1 MTPPSRDEDRP
12 LAALLAPDLLALLE
26 ESPAS
31 VAVETEEMHPRDLAD
46 VIEALPEERVVDL
59 LAALPDERAADVL
72 GYLEEELR
80 SHILEAL
87 PARRAAEIVVEMTPD
102 DRADVLDELTEEAAE
117 EILAEIPTAERL
129 ITERLLAF
137 EPDTAGGLMTTD
149 FVSVPADIVVD
160 EALRQVRV
168 LAREGR
174 QEAMYAVYVTD
185 AAGRLR
191 GVMSL
196 RELLAAPDGTR
207 VDEVAWQ
214 EVVSVPATA
223 DRSEVA
229 RLTAEYDL
237 VAVPVV
243 DDERRIVGLVTVDDV
258 IDAIEEEHSEDVQ
271 KMGGM
276 EALDEPYMQVG
287 LLDMIRKRVVWL
299 CVLFAG
305 SLLTATVIGRFQE
318 ALDRA
323 LVLSLF
329 IPLIISSGGNSG
341 SQATSLIIRA
351 MALGEVELRDWW
363 HVARRELASGLALG
377 LVLGVLGFARVL
389 LWHEFGLSA
398 PEAGNPFPVRLAF
411 TIAGALVGVV
421 TFGSLAGSMLPFL
434 LRRLGLDPASASAP
448 FVATLV
454 DVTGLIIYFG
464 FAVLLLQGFLL

>member
-1 MTPPSRDEDRP
+1 MTPPQRDEDRP
-12 LAALLAPDLLALLE
+12 LAALLAPDLLVLLDE
-26 ESPAS
+26 QPAS
-31 VAVETEEMHPRDLAD
+31 VAAETEEMHPRDLAV
-46 VIEALPEERVVDL
+46 VIEAMPEARVVDL
-59 LAALPDERAADVL
+59 LAALPDDRAADVL
-72 GYLEEELR
+72 GYLDEELR

-102 DRADVLDELTEEAAE
+102 DRADVLEDLEDATIE
-117 EILAEIPTAERL
+117 EILSEIPAEERL

-149 FVSVPADIVVD
+149 FLSVSAETSVD
-160 EALRQVRV
+160 EALRRVR
-168 LAREGR
+168 LMAREGR
-174 QEAMYAVYVTD
+174 QEGMYALYVTD
-185 AAGRLR
+185 ADGRLR

-196 RELLAAPDGTR
+196 RELLAAPEGTL
-207 VDEVAWQ
+207 VEDVAWQ
-214 EVVSVPATA
+214 EVVSVPASA

-243 DDERRIVGLVTVDDV
+243 DEERRIVGLVTVDDV

-276 EALDEPYMQVG
+276 EALDEPYMTIG
-287 LLDMIRKRVVWL
+287 FGAIIRKRVVWL

-305 SLLTATVIGRFQE
+305 SLLTATVISRFQS

-323 LVLSLF
+323 VVLSLF

-351 MALGEVELRDWW
+351 MALGEVTLRDWW
-363 HVARRELASGLALG
+363 AVARRELASGLVLG
-377 LVLGVLGFARVL
+377 LVLGTLGFLRVY
-389 LWHEFGLSA
+389 LWDQWGWA
-398 PEAGNPFPVRLAF
+398 DYKYPVRLAL
-411 TIAGALVGVV
+411 TIAGALLGVV
-421 TFGSLAGSMLPFL
+421 TFGSLTGSMLPFL

-454 DVTGLIIYFG
+454 DVTGLMIYFG
-464 FAVLLLQGFLL
+464 VALTLLGGILL